1 MRRLLFF
8 VLVGAISTACT
19 EVCVDDLCG
28 GTSNVSPETIY
39 VSLEDDDT
47 RVQLDA
53 NGKTVWT
60 AGDELTAFYKSDA
73 NSRFAFRG
81 NTGDRNGGFTIKEQG
96 TKTMDID
103 EVILIYP
110 YSDKYKLNTENR
122 VVEANISAVQ
132 YYEAG
137 SYGVG
142 ANLMASVETD
152 DNFTLKSLCGWI
164 AVQLKGAGKVTSI
177 TLTGNNGEQLAGDVK
192 FNYDTFNLE
201 LLYYPNDPD
210 DSSQVGGSLIF
221 GDYQQT
227 ITLECSEGVDLHYTE
242 PTAFY
247 FVVAP
252 QTFAKGITIEATC
265 SDGTVLTK
273 SSSNTLTVERNHI
286 VPMST
291 LTVME
296 SVPSNQIWYTTTD
309 EQIVEPQYNAALG
322 VTLQTNIY
330 ANGRGVMTFDRD
342 VTEIKRDVFED
353 CSTLSSITLPDC
365 VTTIEDWAFAGC
377 ESLKSVVIPKSVKS
391 IGQGAFYE
399 CSSLTSCVIPDGVT
413 SIEGDTFSYCE
424 SLESVTIPNSVTSIG
439 IEAFYACESL
449 ESVTIPDNVTS
460 IGDKAFCECENL
472 TCVKIGNSVTSI
484 GELAFFQCAKLAD
497 ITLPAGI
504 TTIAYYSFAGCES
517 LTSIIIP
524 DTVTTI
530 EEAAFSCCINITSIH
545 IPNSVTTIG
554 DGAFLACYK
563 LNSVILGVQVT
574 SIGSQ
579 AFSECAL
586 TSITIP
592 YSVESIGEEAF
603 AYCFAL
609 KRFSGKF
616 ATSDGCCLIV
626 DDMLIAYAMNCG
638 KTEYTIPNGVTTIS
652 EGAFQYCV
660 DLTSVTIP
668 DSVTA
673 INDYAFWNCELLK
686 DIYCK
691 ATTPPTV
698 GEYSVFSGCASDLK
712 IYVPTES
719 VDLYKSAERW
729 STKADIIYGYDF

>member
-19 EVCVDDLCG
+19 EVCIDDLCG

-227 ITLECSEGVDLHYTE
+227 ITLECGEGVDLHYTE

-309 EQIVEPQYNAALG
+309 EQTVEPQYNAALEA
-322 VTLQTNIY
+322 TLQTNIY
-330 ANGRGVMTFDRD
+330 ANGRGVMTFDRN
-342 VTEIKRDVFED
+342 VTEIREDAFEN
-353 CSTLSSITLPDC
+353 CSTLSSITIPDC
-365 VTTIEDWAFAGC
+365 VTTIEDRAFAGC

-413 SIEGDTFSYCE
+413 SIEIDTFSYCE

-439 IEAFYACESL
+439 
-449 ESVTIPDNVTS
+449 
-460 IGDKAFCECENL
+460 
-472 TCVKIGNSVTSI
+472 
-484 GELAFFQCAKLAD
+484 ELAFFKCSKLAD

-517 LTSIIIP
+517 LTSITIP

-530 EEAAFSCCINITSIH
+530 EEAAFASCINITSIH
-545 IPNSVTTIG
+545 IPNSVTTIS
-554 DGAFLACYK
+554 DGVFLACYK

-652 EGAFQYCV
+652 KVAFQYCV

-691 ATTPPTV
+691 ATTPPTL
-698 GEYSVFSGCASDLK
+698 GGYSVFSGCASDLK

>member
-8 VLVGAISTACT
+8 VLIGAISTACT

-39 VSLEDDDT
+39 VSLDDDDT

-110 YSDKYKLNTENR
+110 YSDRYKLNTENR

-132 YYEAG
+132 HYEAG

-227 ITLECSEGVDLHYTE
+227 ITLECGEGVDLHYTE

-309 EQIVEPQYNAALG
+309 EQIVEPLYNAALG
-322 VTLQTNIY
+322 ATLQTNIY
-330 ANGRGVMTFDRD
+330 ANGRGVMTFDSN
-342 VTEIKRDVFED
+342 VTEIREGAFEN
-353 CSTLSSITLPDC
+353 CSTLSSITIPDC
-365 VTTIEDWAFAGC
+365 VTTIEDRAFAGC

-439 IEAFYACESL
+439 
-449 ESVTIPDNVTS
+449 
-460 IGDKAFCECENL
+460 
-472 TCVKIGNSVTSI
+472 
-484 GELAFFQCAKLAD
+484 ELAFFKCAKLAD
-497 ITLPAGI
+497 ITLPTGI

-517 LTSIIIP
+517 LTSITIP

-530 EEAAFSCCINITSIH
+530 EEAAFASCINITSIH

-554 DGAFLACYK
+554 YAAFRACYK

-579 AFSECAL
+579 AFMECAL

-603 AYCFAL
+603 AYCFDL

-638 KTEYTIPNGVTTIS
+638 KTEYTIPNGVTTIGK
-652 EGAFQYCV
+652 GAFRYCV

-673 INDYAFWNCELLK
+673 INDSAFWNCELLK

-691 ATTPPTV
+691 ATTPPTL
-698 GEYSVFSGCASDLK
+698 GEHSVFSGCASDLK